1 MQRNLLP
8 RKSPEEFG
16 LLGGNQV
23 MFRTFCL
30 LGLLVAASGCAAVTA
45 PVATAPP
52 PSVMQTAPPQQAVPP
67 QPAAASQP
75 ALAPVS
81 QSVAARQ
88 AAIKPQAA
96 NVTAPVAAASRQAPQ
111 QATNAV
117 PPEAVA
123 TPPAAQA
130 EIPPPAQTV
139 APVGAAAPIAPAAK
153 EAETPPAPAPA
164 SALPAET
171 AKPGLSPA
179 ALALVDYWY
188 IGLGLIVLLLILLSL
203 LARRRDPPAEETA
216 EPVVL
221 QTGEPAPGEAI
232 EPTQEAEIDPPP
244 SEATEA
250 AQPAAIDLPPSEAT
264 EAMQHA
270 ETDPPPGE
278 TTEPASH
285 AEAEPPQQPVVLPPP
300 ASPANGGN
308 GVHGKNGTNGAHG
321 IEPLFANTSVAIG
334 RDNEFC
340 AVRFI
345 NPARVPT
352 TFEGDCLVVAV
363 EHALPSTPHYPAEA
377 VERLEHPV
385 SVEAGQP
392 FSIKR
397 PNRVSAQDWER
408 IQRGEAALWLYGY
421 FDYRDAHQTLRRQG
435 FCYAYLP
442 SPSAASFPPGN
453 GRVTTMMG
461 PRAYNYV
468 TALGRDAYPKEAL
481 DLAGVELRE
490 HQAD

>member
-45 PVATAPP
+45 PVETAPP
-52 PSVMQTAPPQQAVPP
+52 PSVTQAAPPQQAIPP
-67 QPAAASQP
+67 QPAASSQP
-75 ALAPVS
+75 TPAPVS

-96 NVTAPVAAASRQAPQ
+96 NVTAPVASASRQAPQ
-111 QATNAV
+111 QQTINAA
-117 PPEAVA
+117 PPEAAAV
-123 TPPAAQA
+123 PPAAQA

-153 EAETPPAPAPA
+153 EAETAPAPAPA

-203 LARRRDPPAEETA
+203 LARRRDPPADKAT
-216 EPVVL
+216 EPAVL
-221 QTGEPAPGEAI
+221 QTGEPAPSETT
-232 EPTQEAEIDPPP
+232 EPTQDAAIDPAP
-244 SEATEA
+244 SEAAEA
-250 AQPAAIDLPPSEAT
+250 AQ
-264 EAMQHA
+264 HA
-270 ETDPPPGE
+270 EIEPAPSE
-278 TTEPASH
+278 TTEPAPH
-285 AEAEPPQQPVVLPPP
+285 AETEPPQQPVVLPPP
-300 ASPANGGN
+300 PVSPANGGN
-308 GVHGKNGTNGAHG
+308 GAHGKNGTNGAHG

-352 TFEGDCLVVAV
+352 TFESDCLVVAV

>member
-45 PVATAPP
+45 PVATAPSA
-52 PSVMQTAPPQQAVPP
+52 SVTQAAPPQQAVPLET
-67 QPAAASQP
+67 AASPQP

-96 NVTAPVAAASRQAPQ
+96 NVTAPGVAASKQAPQQ
-111 QATNAV
+111 QATNAA
-117 PPEAVA
+117 PPEAAAV
-123 TPPAAQA
+123 PPAAQA

-139 APVGAAAPIAPAAK
+139 APVGAAAPIAPAAN
-153 EAETPPAPAPA
+153 ETTTPPAPAPA
-164 SALPAET
+164 SALPAGT
-171 AKPGLSPA
+171 AKPGLTPA

-203 LARRRDPPAEETA
+203 LARRRDPPANEAA
-216 EPVVL
+216 EPTVL
-221 QTGEPAPGEAI
+221 QTGEPAPGEVI
-232 EPTQEAEIDPPP
+232 EPTQQAEIDP
-244 SEATEA
+244 
-250 AQPAAIDLPPSEAT
+250 PPSEAT

-270 ETDPPPGE
+270 ETEPAPSQE
-278 TTEPASH
+278 TEPAPH
-285 AEAEPPQQPVVLPPP
+285 AETEPPQQPVVLPPP
-300 ASPANGGN
+300 PVSAANGGN
-308 GVHGKNGTNGAHG
+308 GAHGKNGTNGAHG

-352 TFEGDCLVVAV
+352 TFESDCLVVAV
-363 EHALPSTPHYPAEA
+363 EHALPSTPNYPAEA

-408 IQRGEAALWLYGY
+408 IQLGEAALWLYGY
-421 FDYRDAHQTLRRQG
+421 FDYRDANQTLRRQG